1 MRGGGQSRRARKPV
15 VEQPEIVLTR
25 GRPLVLGEAPNGKAL
40 SAAFLADFAG
50 DYDEHG
56 KAIFELMRQRY
67 PVVYFN
73 ALVKLAQ
80 VLKIEVGPVGAF
92 DRPATTAEALDRLEQ
107 RAGPQARQML
117 EQFLEQVKE
126 VEANYREEESAD

>member
-1 MRGGGQSRRARKPV
+1 MGRARKPV

-25 GRPLVLGEAPNGKAL
+25 GMPLVLGEAPNGKAL
-40 SAAFLADFAG
+40 SAAFLGDFAR
-50 DYDEHG
+50 DYESYG

-80 VLKIEVGPVGAF
+80 VLKIEVSPVGAF
-92 DRPATTAEALDRLEQ
+92 DRPATTTEALDRLEQ
-107 RAGPQARQML
+107 RAGPQARAML
-117 EQFLEQVKE
+117 EQFLEQVKG
-126 VEANYREEESAD
+126 